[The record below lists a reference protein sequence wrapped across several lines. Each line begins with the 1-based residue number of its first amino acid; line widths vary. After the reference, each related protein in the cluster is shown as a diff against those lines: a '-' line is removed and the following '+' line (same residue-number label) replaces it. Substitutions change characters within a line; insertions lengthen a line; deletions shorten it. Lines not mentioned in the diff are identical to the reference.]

1 MFLLNISWGKM
12 FELCRYNHWGK
23 ASPWLAG
30 INPLDQE
37 MPIDGDDGFFPTSGN
52 ELVCFDVVHGN
63 AKF

>member
-1 MFLLNISWGKM
+1 M
-12 FELCRYNHWGK
+12 FELCRYKHWGQ

-52 ELVCFDVVHGN
+52 DMVCLMLSLVMILEI
-63 AKF
+63 